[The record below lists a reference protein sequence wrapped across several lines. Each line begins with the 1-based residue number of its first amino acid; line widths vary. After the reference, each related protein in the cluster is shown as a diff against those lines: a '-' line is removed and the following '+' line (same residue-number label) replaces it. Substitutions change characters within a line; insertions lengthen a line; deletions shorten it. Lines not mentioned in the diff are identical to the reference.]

1 MGEYNM
7 DKITLNKKHDGST
20 VINISNNIT
29 LKIQCTDLR
38 KECDDSEAP
47 TSYTQFKAYIIYNI
61 FIVVN
66 DRKQKKK
73 ARYGHYNDHVGKG
86 NVKDLLK
93 VKDIIFQLSTQLS
106 TNEVIKIS
114 GADERRHRIYKYFIE
129 KDIRFEDSTYYSKS
143 DIWII
148 NNFSL
153 LQKFQWN
160 IVTTKDG
167 RYNKKEL
174 KKVDKE
180 WKELLI

>member
-1 MGEYNM
+1 MGKM

-38 KECDDSEAP
+38 KECGDSEAP
-47 TSYTQFKAYIIYNI
+47 TTYTHFKAYIIYNI

-73 ARYGHYNDHVGKG
+73 AKYDYYNDHVGRG

-129 KDIRFEDSTYYSKS
+129 KDIRFEDNMYYNESG
-143 DIWII
+143 IWII